1 MKIDQNRSKNKFFC
15 LTQTLITVRYQIA
28 VGTSPGGGQIRAF
41 YSIPASSKHHTV
53 SRLNLDG
60 YRQVSP
66 YQ

>member
-1 MKIDQNRSKNKFFC
+1 MIIIDQINKLFC
-15 LTQTLITVRYQIA
+15 LTQTFDCVRYQIA